1 MREKLQ
7 ELLPEAR
14 IVVGHGQLPE
24 RELERVMREFTQ
36 QKHNL
41 LLCSTIIETGIDNP
55 HANTIV
61 INRADKFGVAQLHQ
75 LRGRV
80 GRSHHQAYAYLLTDQ
95 DAKPSAQAKRRL
107 EAIQAMEEL
116 GSGFFLAM
124 HDLEIRG
131 AGEVL
136 GENQSGE
143 IHEVGF
149 ALYTNMLNA
158 AVRALKEGKAVPDL
172 TQPLGVTSEINLHF
186 PALLPDAYCPD
197 VHERLTLYKRL
208 ANCEDE
214 DELRALQEELV
225 DRFGELPQQA
235 LSLVETHRLRLA
247 GRPLGVVKLDAGDKA
262 VQLQLTP
269 NPPIDPADIILLI
282 QQDRTFKLAGPDKLA
297 WQKPTATLKERVAA
311 VKELFRRLKP

>member
-1 MREKLQ
+1 V
-7 ELLPEAR
+7 
-14 IVVGHGQLPE
+14 IGHGQLPE

-61 INRADKFGVAQLHQ
+61 INRADKFGLAQLHQ

-80 GRSHHQAYAYLLTDQ
+80 GRSHHQAYAYLLTHE
-95 DAKPSAQAKRRL
+95 DAKPTAQAKRRL

-136 GENQSGE
+136 GESQSGE
-143 IHEVGF
+143 IHEIGF
-149 ALYTNMLNA
+149 AMYTNMLNA
-158 AVRALKEGKAVPDL
+158 AVRALKAGEKVPDL
-172 TQPLGVTSEINLHF
+172 TQPLSITSEINLRV
-186 PALLPDAYCPD
+186 PALLTNDYCPD

-208 ANCEDE
+208 ANCDSED
-214 DELRALQEELV
+214 DLRAMQEELI
-225 DRFGELPQQA
+225 DRYGEMPAQTLA
-235 LSLVETHRLRLA
+235 LMETHRLRLA
-247 GRPLGVVKLDAGDKA
+247 GRALGLARAGCGAGRDQPA
-262 VQLQLTP
+262 VRAE
-269 NPPIDPADIILLI
+269 PADRSRRKSSCLL
-282 QQDRTFKLAGPDKLA
+282 QSDRSFKLAGQDKLL
-297 WQKPTATLKERVAA
+297 WQKPCANLKERVGA
-311 VKELFRRLKP
+311 VRELFRKLQP

>member
-1 MREKLQ
+1 
-7 ELLPEAR
+7 
-14 IVVGHGQLPE
+14 
-24 RELERVMREFTQ
+24 MREFTQ

-61 INRADKFGVAQLHQ
+61 INRADKFGLAQLHQ

-95 DAKPSAQAKRRL
+95 DAKPTAQAQRRL
-107 EAIQAMEEL
+107 DAICAMEEL

-143 IHEVGF
+143 IHEIGF
-149 ALYTNMLNA
+149 AMYTNMLGT
-158 AVRALKEGKAVPDL
+158 AVRALKQGDRIPDL
-172 TQPLGVTSEINLHF
+172 TQPLSITSEINLRF
-186 PALLPDAYCPD
+186 PALLTSVYCPD

-208 ANCEDE
+208 ANCDTED
-214 DELRALQEELV
+214 DLREMQEELV
-225 DRFGELPQQA
+225 DRYGEMPGQTQA
-235 LSLVETHRLRLA
+235 LLETHRLRLLC
-247 GRPLGVVKLDAGDKA
+247 RSIGVAKLDAGPNSIN
-262 VQLQLTP
+262 LQFIK
-269 NPPIDPADIILLI
+269 NPPIDSANIIRLI
-282 QQDRTFKLAGPDKLA
+282 QTDRSFKFAGQDKLN
-297 WQKPTATLKERVAA
+297 WQRPTKDLKERVSAI
-311 VKELFRRLKP
+311 KDLFKRLNPTATK

>member
-1 MREKLQ
+1 
-7 ELLPEAR
+7 
-14 IVVGHGQLPE
+14 
-24 RELERVMREFTQ
+24 MREFTQ

-55 HANTIV
+55 HANTII
-61 INRADKFGVAQLHQ
+61 INRADKFGLAQLHQ

-95 DAKPSAQAKRRL
+95 DAKPSAQAQRRL
-107 EAIQAMEEL
+107 DAIQAMEEL

-172 TQPLGVTSEINLHF
+172 TQPLSVTSEINLRF
-186 PALLPDAYCPD
+186 PALLTNDYCPD

-208 ANCEDE
+208 ANCDSED
-214 DELRALQEELV
+214 DLRAMQEELI
-225 DRFGELPQQA
+225 DRYGEMPAQTAA
-235 LSLVETHRLRLA
+235 LLDTHRLRLLA
-247 GRPLGVVKLDAGDKA
+247 RPLGVAKIDAGSA
-262 VQLQLTP
+262 AITVQFVP
-269 NPPIDPADIILLI
+269 NPPLDPAKIIRLVQRDRSIRLAGQDKLTW
-282 QQDRTFKLAGPDKLA
+282 QQASNSLKDRTQAIR
-297 WQKPTATLKERVAA
+297 T
-311 VKELFRRLKP
+311 LFRRLQE

>member
-1 MREKLQ
+1 MQ
-7 ELLPEAR
+7 ERLETLLPEAR

-61 INRADKFGVAQLHQ
+61 INRADKFGLAQLHQ

-80 GRSHHQAYAYLLTDQ
+80 GRSHHQAYAYLLTHE
-95 DAKPSAQAKRRL
+95 DAKPTAQAKRRL

-136 GENQSGE
+136 GESQSGE
-143 IHEVGF
+143 IHEIGF

-158 AVRALKEGKAVPDL
+158 AVRALKAGEKVPDL
-172 TQPLGVTSEINLHF
+172 TQPLSITSEINLRV
-186 PALLPDAYCPD
+186 PALLTNDYCPD

-208 ANCEDE
+208 ANCDSED
-214 DELRALQEELV
+214 DLRAMQEELI
-225 DRFGELPQQA
+225 DRYGEMPAQTLA
-235 LSLVETHRLRLA
+235 LMETHRLRLA
-247 GRPLGVVKLDAGDKA
+247 GRVLGLAKLDAGPA
-262 VQLQLTP
+262 AIQLQFVP
-269 NPPIDPADIILLI
+269 NPPIDPAKIIRLL
-282 QQDRTFKLAGPDKLA
+282 QSDRSFKLAGQDKLL
-297 WQKPTATLKERVAA
+297 WQKPSANLKERVGA
-311 VKELFRRLKP
+311 VKELFNKLKP